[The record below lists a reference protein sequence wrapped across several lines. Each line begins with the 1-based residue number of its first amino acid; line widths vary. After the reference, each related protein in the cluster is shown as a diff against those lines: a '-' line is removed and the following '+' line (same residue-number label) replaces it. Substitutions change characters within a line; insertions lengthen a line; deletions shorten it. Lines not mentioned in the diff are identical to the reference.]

1 MVTSVPE
8 EALTARERIIELL
21 EESDT
26 FLTADEISYLL
37 NGEVNPSEVY
47 EHLRHIARSVRRHSG
62 GKKVLLMKPPICRR
76 CGYMFKDLSR
86 PRKPSRCPRCR
97 SEWIEPPAFK
107 IASSE

>member
-1 MVTSVPE
+1 MPE

-21 EESDT
+21 EESDS

-47 EHLRHIARSVRRHSG
+47 EHLRHIARSVRRRSG
-62 GKKVLLMKPPICRR
+62 GRKVLLMKPPTCRR
-76 CGYMFKDLSR
+76 CGYVFKDLSR
-86 PRKPSRCPRCR
+86 PRKPSRCPRCK